1 MAAVQPRKLL
11 EGIYTYELSADGSRA
26 LVSYARMEA
35 NRYDLAV
42 LNLASGQQRTLDQG
56 VQLPAFFVKEDGSRV
71 VYVVD
76 RGATPGVYAAA
87 QVP

>member
-1 MAAVQPRKLL
+1 MAAAAPKKLL
-11 EGIYTYELSADGSRA
+11 EGIYTYELNSDGSRA

-42 LNLASGQQRTLDQG
+42 LNLATGQQRTLDQG

-87 QVP
+87 QAP